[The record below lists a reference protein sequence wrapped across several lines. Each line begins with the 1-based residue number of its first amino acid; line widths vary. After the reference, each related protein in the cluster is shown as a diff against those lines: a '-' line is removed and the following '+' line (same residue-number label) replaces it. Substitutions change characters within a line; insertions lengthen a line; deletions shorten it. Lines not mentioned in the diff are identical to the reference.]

1 MSHDL
6 LVQMIHCDCLEYKVL
21 PSFKRMKNAKVV
33 PRMRFWASL
42 MPTMQK
48 YELRKQKKRSN
59 LFTYAQDEGKF
70 PLRNNNKLPKTKR
83 SNIFKLDSS
92 LFGSTNVA

>member
-1 MSHDL
+1 
-6 LVQMIHCDCLEYKVL
+6 
-21 PSFKRMKNAKVV
+21 MKNAKVV
-33 PRMRFWASL
+33 PRMRFWASH
-42 MPTMQK
+42 MPTVQK
-48 YELRKQKKRSN
+48 YELRKQKKHSN

-70 PLRNNNKLPKTKR
+70 PLRNNNKQPKTKR